1 MDMKPFDYVNSINYT
16 KKNLMRNSDNDEL
29 AESGYVPYITNR
41 SLSYFIDTIF
51 YSNEINQ
58 FHHADNKLQYEYL
71 LNSIRPKKRFAKW
84 VKTMDSDDLEIVKLY
99 FGYSTQ
105 KAIQALNILSPRQ
118 LKEITNKVT
127 RGRKDEHN

>member
-1 MDMKPFDYVNSINYT
+1 MKPFDYVNSINYT

-105 KAIQALNILSPRQ
+105 KAMQALNILSPRQ

-127 RGRKDEHN
+127 RGKKDEHN

>member
-1 MDMKPFDYVNSINYT
+1 MKPFDYVNSINYT